1 MKRDLN
7 HWMLFFVVVLAIL
20 FMVEATSAQKH
31 LTYTGKV
38 KSFDKGTLRVKGD
51 KGEVMFFTV
60 GGKTEYTHHRLPV
73 VDERVKVTYYI
84 RKGHNVGYKVEILSA
99 SSKEKS
105 KK

>member
-1 MKRDLN
+1 MKRNLKC
-7 HWMLFFVVVLAIL
+7 WMVFFVVVLATL
-20 FMVEATSAQKH
+20 LMMETTSAQKH

-38 KSFDKGTLRVKGD
+38 KSLDKGTLSIKGD

-60 GGKTEYTHHRLPV
+60 GGKTEYVPRRLPV

-84 RKGHNVGYKVEILSA
+84 RKGHNVAYKVEFLSA

>member
-1 MKRDLN
+1 MRRNLKC
-7 HWMLFFVVVLAIL
+7 WMVFFVVVLATL
-20 FMVEATSAQKH
+20 LVMETTSAQKH
-31 LTYTGKV
+31 LTYIGKV
-38 KSFDKGTLRVKGD
+38 KSLDKGTLSIKGD

-60 GGKTEYTHHRLPV
+60 GGKTEYAPRRLPV

-84 RKGHNVGYKVEILSA
+84 RKGHNVAYKVEFLSA